1 MCYSKSGYLNTDDWE
16 DHSGFL
22 RSKTSM
28 TWLLQSGQAS
38 PNKIPLK
45 VALMGHS
52 LIQFFRRGQILPT
65 LVSDLFT
72 PDNLEA
78 PSWLAPMG
86 GVWAWRGFT
95 PRLHTLHR
103 GPMGAVHTWPSHQW
117 SGWHLPTAAPAHTA
131 TTPAAPP
138 HLSLTWIQNSSHLLL
153 QVAHHLQTLRTLNL
167 ESKPTA
173 ESALQKTNFIW
184 LTSLCVGPPR
194 SISTQTIFYVFF
206 VDPFFDQI
214 KSAIERPRN

>member
-45 VALMGHS
+45 VALM
-52 LIQFFRRGQILPT
+52 IQFFRRGQILPT

-78 PSWLAPMG
+78 PSWVGSNGRCLGLAGLHTSPSHLAPGSNGCGSHLALAPMERLTLAHSRASSHRHNSG
-86 GVWAWRGFT
+86 GTSSTSPGSKIALT
-95 PRLHTLHR
+95 SSSKLHTTSKHC
-103 GPMGAVHTWPSHQW
+103 
-117 SGWHLPTAAPAHTA
+117 AP
-131 TTPAAPP
+131 
-138 HLSLTWIQNSSHLLL
+138 
-153 QVAHHLQTLRTLNL
+153 
-167 ESKPTA
+167 
-173 ESALQKTNFIW
+173 
-184 LTSLCVGPPR
+184 
-194 SISTQTIFYVFF
+194 
-206 VDPFFDQI
+206 
-214 KSAIERPRN
+214 